1 MFSLYTVVWMYADIS
16 QLPAWVTAGN
26 FDNATLISIMENHI
40 KNLAGR
46 YGKTCTYWYAV
57 PST

>member
-1 MFSLYTVVWMYADIS
+1 MYADIS

-46 YGKTCTYWYAV
+46 YGKTCTYWYV
-57 PST
+57 MPYTQTIILMC